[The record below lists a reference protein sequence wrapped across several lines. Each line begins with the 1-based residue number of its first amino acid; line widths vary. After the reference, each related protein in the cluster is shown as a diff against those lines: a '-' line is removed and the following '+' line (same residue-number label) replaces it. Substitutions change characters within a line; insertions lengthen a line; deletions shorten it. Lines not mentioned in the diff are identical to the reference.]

1 MSGTQIAMRE
11 GRGHECCKAAQ
22 MVNHADLKE
31 GMMMMMVMVMVM
43 NEAIFELN
51 LQRWL

>member
-31 GMMMMMVMVMVM
+31 GTMMMMVMVM

-51 LQRWL
+51 LQRRL